1 VTRIPTF
8 RRRRI
13 SRVRPGLRPARRP
26 GTRLA
31 PFVAQSPTPG
41 GEPSRPIEEE
51 RVQLQRMPVAGKA
64 SAGQHDLPGHGKR
77 FGELLI
83 AEGLITPEQ
92 LAEALR
98 VQATVRTY
106 TTLGQILLMRG
117 SLTRVQLI
125 NALRRHRKRARLGE
139 LLVSSKRITAEQ
151 LEAALARQPQV
162 RQPLGRVLMSL
173 GHVTEDAMR
182 EALCAQLHI
191 NFFDLDHI
199 EIDPKLA
206 TLVGEK
212 YASRKKVVPIFRTER
227 ILVVAVDDPTDLA
240 VIEDLQ
246 QLLRLRVEIVTS
258 TSDRIQRALKR
269 LYGGGPR
276 LDLDPCLH
284 HNVMI
289 GAIHD
294 PETADLAVKILKVR
308 ILPPCWQA
316 S

>member
-1 VTRIPTF
+1 VN
-8 RRRRI
+8 RRGR
-13 SRVRPGLRPARRP
+13 
-26 GTRLA
+26 
-31 PFVAQSPTPG
+31 
-41 GEPSRPIEEE
+41 IEEE
-51 RVQLQRMPVAGKA
+51 RVQLQRMPAPGKA
-64 SAGQHDLPGHGKR
+64 SAEQHDQVGHGKR
-77 FGELLI
+77 VGELLI
-83 AEGLITPEQ
+83 SEGLITPEQ

-117 SLTRVQLI
+117 SLTRTQLV
-125 NALRRHRKRARLGE
+125 NTLRRHRKRARLGE
-139 LLVSSKRITAEQ
+139 LLVNSKRITPEQ
-151 LEAALARQPQV
+151 LEAALARQLQV
-162 RQPLGRVLMSL
+162 RQPLGRVLMGL

-199 EIDPKLA
+199 DIDPALA

-269 LYGGGPR
+269 LYGAGPR
-276 LDLDPCLH
+276 ASVDPCVH
-284 HNVMI
+284 QNVMI

-294 PETADLAVKILKVR
+294 PEIADLAVKILKVR